1 MDKYYG
7 ESISI
12 SYEDF
17 FKLIHDVAKV
27 RRAERKIK
35 RQIRWAQFLSKTKWG
50 KLYLLYKIGNRNQQ

>member
-1 MDKYYG
+1 MK
-7 ESISI
+7 
-12 SYEDF
+12 DF

-50 KLYLLYKIGNRNQQ
+50 KLYLLYKLGNRNQQ